1 MIEIQRIYNRKK
13 RSFKIYP
20 KSEAKMK
27 YIYWKEADIG
37 EWALTDDGYMCECLD
52 RKTYTDK
59 NGGTKTYVKLSG
71 GVGWVAPSSKIQ
83 FEVNHAYNTYT
94 KTKPEKNWDDY
105 EVTSTRGKNTISTYA
120 QMMLNGGVDMGKL
133 AKVYRPDD
141 KIPEATVR
149 RFLKQKKVKMA
160 IEKKVKEILSEKSI
174 NKEFAIDNL
183 LVALDMAQHKGDVG
197 NFLKANDMVMDLLEM
212 KPNKLI
218 TTDSV
223 ELIDTTKI
231 LDTITAE
238 EKKMKLQ
245 RKEERDEPRE

>member
-1 MIEIQRIYNRKK
+1 
-13 RSFKIYP
+13 
-20 KSEAKMK
+20 
-27 YIYWKEADIG
+27 
-37 EWALTDDGYMCECLD
+37 
-52 RKTYTDK
+52 
-59 NGGTKTYVKLSG
+59 
-71 GVGWVAPSSKIQ
+71 
-83 FEVNHAYNTYT
+83 
-94 KTKPEKNWDDY
+94 
-105 EVTSTRGKNTISTYA
+105 
-120 QMMLNGGVDMGKL
+120 
-133 AKVYRPDD
+133 
-141 KIPEATVR
+141 
-149 RFLKQKKVKMA
+149 MA